1 MQTPKI
7 VTARKLEAQVQSV
20 AITAFAPSH
29 DALNSLARIH
39 SLYFHWLPDHDRET
53 ARQCSSML
61 AHISHQRL
69 FRTSLTRRFKIE
81 SHWDRDPF
89 ARATTCLPSWRVP
102 GNLLAEMSKSLHATS
117 RSSEAKSHVSSE
129 LRTYRF

>member
-1 MQTPKI
+1 MILTHGIPI
-7 VTARKLEAQVQSV
+7 RSIFTSSP
-20 AITAFAPSH
+20 TM
-29 DALNSLARIH
+29 N
-39 SLYFHWLPDHDRET
+39 RET

-69 FRTSLTRRFKIE
+69 FRASLTRRLKIE

-102 GNLLAEMSKSLHATS
+102 GNLLAEMGKSLHTTS

-129 LRTYRF
+129 LRTYRFGIVVAEFRTSRNAWIYG